1 MIPFEQ
7 ENLKAYA
14 ILLRIEIVL
23 RECLRESLESEFGA
37 QWQKKLPGE
46 LLTKIKKSQTEENK
60 PQYDFIRLGPLYYLT
75 FGELLTLLQQKT
87 GRPVAE
93 KLGGDCILK
102 QLENLFAPRN
112 AICHSRPVSSVGLK
126 TIETLYAQIE
136 TALTVEKMANFMAK
150 PDTGMRQ
157 DEAAKTLKPF
167 LQQVVCDL
175 TSFPPAFT
183 VPESYQATTI
193 QFWWADDSLAGFNRI
208 HVETAIALVNEYSK
222 LPKGIGAVWNRQKFC
237 EDRNMKKQ
245 IQEAIIELEK
255 VPL

>member
-7 ENLKAYA
+7 DNLKAYA
-14 ILLRIEIVL
+14 LLLRIEIVL
-23 RECLRESLESEFGA
+23 RECLRKSLESEFGA

-46 LLTKIKKSQTEENK
+46 LLTKIKKAQTEENK

-75 FGELLTLLQQKT
+75 FGELLSLLQQKT

-136 TALTVEKMANFMAK
+136 TALTMEKMSIFMAK

-157 DEAAKTLKPF
+157 DDAARTLKPF
-167 LQQVVCDL
+167 LQQVLCDL
-175 TSFPPAFT
+175 TSFPLAFT
-183 VPESYQATTI
+183 IPESYQTATI
-193 QFWWADDSLAGFNRI
+193 QFWWAEDSLAGFNCFC
-208 HVETAIALVNEYSK
+208 VESAIALISEYSK
-222 LPKGIGAVWNRQKFC
+222 LSKGLGAAWNRQKFC

-245 IQEAIIELEK
+245 IQDAIIELEK